1 MRLLKAAGRET
12 GATRFELMV
21 VAMVFGV
28 VAAIILDRVRYYQE
42 FAEKTVM
49 EMTVV
54 NIRSGLRYRMAEL
67 ALQSRTGEFSRLV
80 QENPVR
86 WLVRP
91 PQHYLG
97 ELVDPQASE
106 IQPGSWYYD
115 KSRRQLVYRINQGR
129 YFEADEES
137 KKFIRYQVI
146 AIAGQARTGAV
157 VAPVEWVALK
167 LVEPYQWF

>member
-1 MRLLKAAGRET
+1 MMLLKAAGHET

-21 VAMVFGV
+21 VVMVFGV

-49 EMTVV
+49 ETTVV

-67 ALQSRTGEFSRLV
+67 ALKNRTEEFSRLA

-86 WLVRP
+86 WLERP

-97 ELVDPQASE
+97 ELIDPQASE

-115 KSRRQLVYRINQGR
+115 KSRRQLVYRINLGR
-129 YFEADEES
+129 YFEAAEES
-137 KKFIRYQVI
+137 KKFIRYQMVTI
-146 AIAGQARTGAV
+146 TGQARTGAEI
-157 VAPVEWVALK
+157 ASVEWVALK